1 VTQLSIYDAL
11 YASPVVFAA
20 GFIVTRVLTPKII
33 ELHRKKGIVRPDAHK
48 PGKPLV
54 AHSGGVVLAIA
65 FTLSIVVAFTLMGP
79 AAYDLVVRLS
89 AILLSGLICFLIGL
103 YDDIKILGGKEK
115 TLLTLLAIAPII
127 GLHMVYPDIIVLGRP
142 VVPLIGRI
150 RLTIIY
156 WIILPLAVAGPAN
169 LVNMLDVYNGVTP
182 GMMLVATAAL
192 AATSF
197 ILGSPLLLIFA
208 SALGGVLLS
217 YYPYNAYPARIFNGD
232 SGSLFLGALLGA
244 LAVVG
249 RIEFLV
255 MTLLLLHIINGIM
268 ILVSFGGFKEH
279 REIGRRPV
287 IVKDSLLVASRDPEA
302 PWSLTRLI
310 LLIGGPAR
318 EYELSRLYILLE
330 TLPAALA
337 VITAILMRWP

>member
-1 VTQLSIYDAL
+1 MQLQEAL
-11 YASPVVFAA
+11 YVAGLTFAVGYLVARLLSP
-20 GFIVTRVLTPKII
+20 FIIK
-33 ELHRKKGIVRPDAHK
+33 LHRKMGIVRHDAHK

-65 FTLSIVVAFTLMGP
+65 YTASIIAV
-79 AAYDLVVRLS
+79 Y
-89 AILLSGLICFLIGL
+89 ILLSPQENALIVKLFTILFSGLICFLIGL

-115 TLLTLLAIAPII
+115 TLLTILAILPII
-127 GLHMVYPDIIVLGRP
+127 LAHMLYPEIIVLGRP
-142 VVPLIGRI
+142 VVPFIGRI
-150 RLTIIY
+150 RLTVIY
-156 WIILPLAVAGPAN
+156 WLILPLAVAGPAN

-182 GMMLVATAAL
+182 GMMLVATSAL
-192 AATSF
+192 AASSLL
-197 ILGSPLLLIFA
+197 LGSPLILLFA
-208 SALGGVLLS
+208 AALGGVLLA

-244 LAVVG
+244 LAVVA

-255 MTLLLLHIINGIM
+255 LTLLLLHIINGIM

-279 REIGRRPV
+279 RKIRKRPI
-287 IVKDSLLVASRDPEA
+287 IVRDSTLVANNDPEA

-318 EYELSRLYILLE
+318 EYELSRLYIMLE
-330 TLPAALA
+330 TAPAILA
-337 VITAILMRWP
+337 IITALLMR